1 MEITYESRYS
11 DTEEFDKQGRWAR
24 VAKINGV
31 QIAWINK
38 VEVVGQTVFIV
49 TCEFPTKKNSG
60 TPRESVTRATEDG
73 AKEFVKNTWD
83 KFILSV
89 TK

>member
-24 VAKINGV
+24 IAKVNDV
-31 QIAWINK
+31 QIAWISK
-38 VEVVGQTVFIV
+38 VVVEGEIVFFV

-60 TPRESVTRATEDG
+60 TPRESVTRATEKG
-73 AKEFVKNTWD
+73 AKEFVKTTWE
-83 KFILSV
+83 KFIV
-89 TK
+89 DIIK